1 MKEADT
7 PTNRQTNWT
16 IIARELKKFGII
28 ADPVAKEKLVR
39 GNQELINEI
48 LPLMVKYDLRAGKII
63 ELVMLDTLKN
73 IETDDQT
80 NDGGYQSRA
89 RTPTQILAI
98 SKSQAS
104 SIG

>member
-63 ELVMLDTLKN
+63 ELVMLDALKK
-73 IETDDQT
+73 IEIDD
-80 NDGGYQSRA
+80 
-89 RTPTQILAI
+89 
-98 SKSQAS
+98 
-104 SIG
+104 